1 MLKAVNNQ
9 SSPKKSKQ
17 GLCLLVACERVG
29 GKEKIKV
36 TSVEMPWVFILKKHR
51 CPILFPHRGSLHS
64 REEDIFH
71 PRARPRPAQMRWH
84 PSVPCVPR
92 SMAMAGTS
100 RCRCSL
106 DVAVPTGGRRRNAG
120 TTERGTDRKKI
131 PHRPVAR
138 GSHHEPATTGIIII
152 VANHHAPRG
161 SDGVTKGIVAFPW
174 TIARLRC
181 TRKLN
186 IKRIESNRSS
196 LGRARGGLTT
206 TTTTTTARMF
216 PSLDGRT
223 RDWTERR
230 TGTGP
235 STFRSVCPK
244 KGFWFLSPTPS
255 IVPISRFP
263 DPRGRSGE

>member
-29 GKEKIKV
+29 GKEKIKL

-131 PHRPVAR
+131 PHRPVGFRDGFTGVGTPVKPSR
-138 GSHHEPATTGIIII
+138 GVPTTNRQRPASSSSSRIITHLAEATG
-152 VANHHAPRG
+152 
-161 SDGVTKGIVAFPW
+161 
-174 TIARLRC
+174 
-181 TRKLN
+181 
-186 IKRIESNRSS
+186 
-196 LGRARGGLTT
+196 
-206 TTTTTTARMF
+206 
-216 PSLDGRT
+216 
-223 RDWTERR
+223 
-230 TGTGP
+230 
-235 STFRSVCPK
+235 
-244 KGFWFLSPTPS
+244 
-255 IVPISRFP
+255 
-263 DPRGRSGE
+263 